1 MGLLLIILGSI
12 AGLFALILLIA
23 AVTKKEYTV
32 QRSVVINRPKEQVYD
47 YLRHLKNQDRYS
59 KWVMRDPNMKK
70 TYTGTDGEVGFIY
83 AWDGNKHAGAGEQE
97 ITRLVPNELVN
108 AEIRFIRPFAAVAQ
122 TPFVIE
128 GDGDDTKVTWSMSSS
143 MKYPTNIMLLMMNM
157 NKLLGKDMEESLE
170 MLKKQ
175 LEEA

>member
-1 MGLLLIILGSI
+1 LAIILGSI
-12 AGLFALILLIA
+12 LSLFVLILLIA
-23 AVTKKEYTV
+23 AVTKKNYAI
-32 QRSVVINRPKEQVYD
+32 QRSIVINRPKEQVYD

-83 AWDGNKHAGAGEQE
+83 AWDGDKHAGAGEQE
-97 ITRLVPNELVN
+97 IKRLVPNALVD
-108 AEIRFIRPFAAVAQ
+108 AEIRFIRPFAAIAQ
-122 TPFVIE
+122 TPFTIE
-128 GDGDDTKVTWSMSSS
+128 GDGNETTVTWSMSSS
-143 MKYPTNIMLLMMNM
+143 MKYPMNIMLLMMNM
-157 NKLLGKDMEESLE
+157 DKLLGKDMEESLG